1 MKEYIEREAL
11 VEEIK
16 IKANNLHKLRCLYT
30 DQSARVLDRL
40 AKDIAKIPAADV
52 APVVHGEWIQTK
64 EPLGWKDIDCVM
76 CSACED
82 KWIMDEE
89 YDLDFYKEQWIY
101 CHNCGAMMDGG
112 NKQ

>member
-1 MKEYIEREAL
+1 MNKEYKCKDCIHYCVCKDTATEDNWTDETPIEIREIFSPKHCEYFFPSADL
-11 VEEIK
+11 V
-16 IKANNLHKLRCLYT
+16 
-30 DQSARVLDRL
+30 
-40 AKDIAKIPAADV
+40 
-52 APVVHGEWIQTK
+52 PVRHGEWIQTK

-101 CHNCGAMMDGG
+101 CPNCGAMMDGG
-112 NKQ
+112 NK

>member
-1 MKEYIEREAL
+1 MKEYIDK
-11 VEEIK
+11 EELLQAFEENLKYQEDNGYWQVARDTRLTINK
-16 IKANNLHKLRCLYT
+16 ICNFL
-30 DQSARVLDRL
+30 
-40 AKDIAKIPAADV
+40 PADV
-52 APVVHGEWIQTK
+52 APVIHGEWLQVK
-64 EPLGWKDIDCVM
+64 EPIGWKDFDCVM